1 LRPLSLRVRVADLE
15 AHEVEARLT
24 GSGLALDFGALR
36 ARVRADQASL
46 ASAIRKVYREYPD
59 QPSRG
64 FFEVNASVER
74 VPGIRRV
81 IRSQVKFVVDGE
93 APFAPFPAD
102 THLPLLEWGLNWCIA
117 NNCNQFLLL
126 HAGAVE
132 RGGRAVLLP
141 AQPGSGKST
150 LTAALTCSGF
160 RLLSDEFGVV
170 NLDNGML
177 LPLVRPIALKN
188 ESIDVIREFARGAP
202 IGPTFP
208 KTRKGTVAHLAPDQF
223 SVDHRG
229 VPAQP
234 RAIVFPKYVAGK
246 PVSLEAVPPA
256 RAFVKLAGNA
266 FNYETLGPAAFDAVR
281 TVVHGSQCFRLRYGD
296 LVDAISV
303 VARLLGQ

>member
-1 LRPLSLRVRVADLE
+1 VRVADLE
-15 AHEVEARLT
+15 ARELEARLT
-24 GSGLALDFGALR
+24 GTGLALDFGAVR
-36 ARVRADQASL
+36 ARIRADQASL
-46 ASAIRKVYREYPD
+46 AAAIREVYREYPD

-74 VPGIRRV
+74 VTGIRRV
-81 IRSQVKFVVDGE
+81 LRSQVKFVVDGE

-132 RGGRAVLLP
+132 RSGRAVLLP

-170 NLDNGML
+170 DLNDGML
-177 LPLVRPIALKN
+177 LPLPRPIALKN
-188 ESIDVIREFARGAP
+188 ESIEVIREFAPDAL
-202 IGPTFP
+202 IGPSFP
-208 KTRKGTVAHLAPDQF
+208 KTRKGTVAHLAPDRL
-223 SVDHRG
+223 SVDRRG
-229 VPAQP
+229 VPAHP
-234 RAIVFPKYVAGK
+234 RAIVFPKYVPGE
-246 PVSLEAVPPA
+246 PVSLEAVSPA

-266 FNYETLGPAAFDAVR
+266 FNYEVLGPAAFDAVR
-281 TVVHGSQCFRLRYGD
+281 VVVQGSECFRLRYGD
-296 LVDAISV
+296 LHDAISAV
-303 VARLLGQ
+303 RRLVGE